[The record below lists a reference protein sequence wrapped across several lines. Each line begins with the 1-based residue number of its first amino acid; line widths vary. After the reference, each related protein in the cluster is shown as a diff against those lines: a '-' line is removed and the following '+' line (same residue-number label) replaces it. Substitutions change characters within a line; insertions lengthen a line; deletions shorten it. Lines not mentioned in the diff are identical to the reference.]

1 MDDERWEPGMPVL
14 DRQAVPDVAA
24 AGAGASGAVAG
35 TRPGAASPPIRPGEE
50 HLPPSLRGLP
60 VRSVPEAKPTPLQ
73 KHFVLL
79 SAPALI
85 LGVIAITALELGA
98 GFDSPL
104 VKLCVLLAAPL
115 LLVTTT
121 DATLRIWRSAWA
133 WMPVDRNRGL
143 FRLGW
148 VACAV
153 VFLALIVGAVILVL
167 GA

>member
-14 DRQAVPDVAA
+14 DRQAVPEGALVRAGPSATAPPAA
-24 AGAGASGAVAG
+24 AS
-35 TRPGAASPPIRPGEE
+35 TPIRPGDQ

-60 VRSVPEAKPTPLQ
+60 VRSVPEARPTPLQ

-79 SAPALI
+79 SAPALV
-85 LGVIAITALELGA
+85 LGAIAITALELGA

-115 LLVTTT
+115 LFITTA
-121 DATLRIWRSAWA
+121 DGTLRIWRSAWA
-133 WMPVDRNRGL
+133 WMPVDRNRGV
-143 FRLGW
+143 FRLAW
-148 VACAV
+148 VVCAV
-153 VFLALIVGAVILVL
+153 VFLALIVGAVVLVL

>member
-1 MDDERWEPGMPVL
+1 MPVL
-14 DRQAVPDVAA
+14 DRQGVPDSPPAR
-24 AGAGASGAVAG
+24 AGASGAVAG
-35 TRPGAASPPIRPGEE
+35 TAVAAPRQRSSAPTMRPGEE

-60 VRSVPEAKPTPLQ
+60 VRSVPETQPTPLQ

-98 GFDSPL
+98 GFESPL

-115 LLVTTT
+115 LLVTTA

-143 FRLGW
+143 FRLAW
-148 VACAV
+148 VGCAI
-153 VFLALIVGAVILVL
+153 VFLVLIVGAVVLVL

>member
-14 DRQAVPDVAA
+14 DRQAVTEGGPVAA
-24 AGAGASGAVAG
+24 PVPTSG
-35 TRPGAASPPIRPGEE
+35 RPVRPDEA
-50 HLPPSLRGLP
+50 HLPPSLRGLRP
-60 VRSVPEAKPTPLQ
+60 RSVPETAPTPLQ

-85 LGVIAITALELGA
+85 LGAIAITALELGA
-98 GFDSPL
+98 GFESPL

-115 LLVTTT
+115 LLITTA

-133 WMPVDRNRGL
+133 WMPVDRRRGL
-143 FRLGW
+143 FRLAW
-148 VACAV
+148 VGMSLI
-153 VFLALIVGAVILVL
+153 FLALIVLAVALVL